1 MCIDGNHRG
10 ATMIRMTIFASALAL
25 ALTGTAQAGTIKR
38 DIHGFEIGMSFAAAK
53 TNAAKQGC
61 ELARQLDELDGLDD
75 EIKAPAKRYACIKDD
90 KAQFDLIVGA
100 YSGKLLAVQTPIK
113 STFRL
118 HRVALD
124 ICGQYA
130 QSCADNIKHR
140 RKKAATIAVDETE
153 GLYINV
159 TSSRGANTYMVS
171 LSSQKLKEEEDK
183 LVPGAVM
190 VPKL

>member
-1 MCIDGNHRG
+1 
-10 ATMIRMTIFASALAL
+10 MIRMTICASALAL

-53 TNAAKQGC
+53 ANAAKQGC
-61 ELARQLDELDGLDD
+61 ELARQLDD
-75 EIKAPAKRYACIKDD
+75 EIQAPAKRDDGIQAPTKRYACIKDD
-90 KAQFDLIVGA
+90 KAQFDLMVGA
-100 YSGKLLAVQTPIK
+100 YSGKLIGVLTPIQ

-118 HRVALD
+118 DRVALD

-140 RKKAATIAVDETE
+140 RKKAATITVDEAE
-153 GLYINV
+153 GLYILV
-159 TSSRGANTYMVS
+159 TSSGVANTYMVA

-183 LVPGAVM
+183 LVPAVT